1 MLHFVTL
8 VLVICALVAGLAL
21 ARAITNWFA
30 DR

>member
-1 MLHFVTL
+1 MLHLVTI

-21 ARAITNWFA
+21 ARLITQWFV

>member
-1 MLHFVTL
+1 MLHMVTI

-21 ARAITNWFA
+21 ARLITQWFV